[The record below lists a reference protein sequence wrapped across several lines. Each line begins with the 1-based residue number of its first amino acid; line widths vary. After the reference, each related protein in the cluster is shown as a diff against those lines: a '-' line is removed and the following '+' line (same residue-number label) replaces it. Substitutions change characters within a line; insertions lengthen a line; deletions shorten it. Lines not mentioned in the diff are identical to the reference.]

1 MRRIFR
7 ELRDR
12 KVFRVGLVYLAA
24 GWLVLQVADV
34 IVEPLGMPA
43 WSLTLIVVLVAI
55 GFPIA
60 VGLAWAFQIT
70 PEGIRRDAEARG
82 SQQPA
87 EADDAFRALA
97 ILPFL
102 DLSPERDQEY
112 FVDGLS
118 EELLTLLSGIPALR
132 VASRTSCFAFKNQ
145 QVDVATVGERLGV
158 GHVVEGSVRKDR
170 DRLRITVK
178 LVRVAT
184 DSTVWNATYDRTL
197 DDVFAIQRDI
207 AAHVAKALKGTLGP
221 REAGDDATTDP
232 RAYEY
237 YLRGRGYFIT
247 HGTHQFEFARKMFEK
262 ATEIDPGFARAW
274 AGLAA
279 TCASLAIYHGGG
291 EDAVAAAEA
300 ASRKAVELAPERA
313 DSHTVRGMALL
324 ASEAFEAAGEA
335 FEKALSLNPEH
346 FEALYYFARA
356 RVHEGRVGEAA
367 ELFERAAR
375 VHPDDY
381 ECPLL
386 VSSIYEKLGDTEG
399 DTERA
404 RQSARRGL
412 ENVER
417 HLEDYPDNHRA
428 YDLGA
433 CALVK
438 LGETGKAIE
447 WSEKARALSPNDVGT
462 RYNAAC
468 VYAQAGEIDRAFEC
482 LEGLPMP
489 RTWIENDSDLDA
501 LRDDPR
507 YATLGK
513 PDS

>member
-1 MRRIFR
+1 MRGMFR

-34 IVEPLGMPA
+34 IVEPLGMPP
-43 WSLTLIVVLVAI
+43 WSLTLVVVLVAI

-60 VGLAWAFQIT
+60 VGLAWAFELT
-70 PEGIRRDAEARG
+70 PEGIKPDAQARRERQAAE
-82 SQQPA
+82 
-87 EADDAFRALA
+87 DDEAFRALA

-145 QVDVATVGERLGV
+145 QVDVATVGEKLGV

-178 LVRVAT
+178 LVRVSS
-184 DSTVWNATYDRTL
+184 DSTTWHATYDRTL

-207 AAHVAKALKGTLGP
+207 AAHVAKALKSTLGP
-221 REAGDDATTDP
+221 REIGDDATTDP

-247 HGTHQFEFARKMFEK
+247 HGTHQFEFARRMFGR

-279 TCASLAIYHGGG
+279 ACASLAIYHGGG
-291 EDAVAAAEA
+291 EEAVAAAEA
-300 ASRKAVELAPERA
+300 ASRRAVELAPDRA
-313 DSHTVRGMALL
+313 DSHAVRGMALL
-324 ASEAFEAAGEA
+324 ASEAFEEAGLA
-335 FEKALSLNPEH
+335 FEMALSINPEH
-346 FEALYYFARA
+346 FDSLYYFARA
-356 RVHEGRVGEAA
+356 RVHEGRIEEAA
-367 ELFERAAR
+367 ELFERASG
-375 VHPDDY
+375 VNPDDY

-386 VSSIYEKLGDTEG
+386 ASSIYEKLGDTE
-399 DTERA
+399 RA
-404 RQSARRGL
+404 RRSARRGL

-438 LGETGKAIE
+438 LGETRKAIE

-468 VYAQAGEIDRAFEC
+468 LYAQAGEIDRAFEC
-482 LEGLPMP
+482 LEGLPIP
-489 RTWIENDSDLDA
+489 RSWIENDSDLDA

-507 YATLGK
+507 YATVGR
-513 PDS
+513 SER

>member
-7 ELRDR
+7 ELHDR

-34 IVEPLGMPA
+34 VVEPLGLPA
-43 WSLTLIVVLVAI
+43 WSLTLVVVLVAI

-60 VGLAWAFQIT
+60 VALAWAFQIT
-70 PEGIRRDAEARG
+70 PEGIRRDAEARAEKE
-82 SQQPA
+82 QP
-87 EADDAFRALA
+87 EAGQTQRSVA

-118 EELLTLLSGIPALR
+118 EELLSMMSAIPALR

-145 QVDVATVGERLGV
+145 QVDVATVGGRLGV
-158 GHVVEGSVRKDR
+158 AHVVEGSVRKDR

-184 DSTVWNATYDRTL
+184 DSTTWNATYDRTL

-221 REAGDDATTDP
+221 QEIGDDATTDP

-247 HGTHQFEFARKMFEK
+247 HGTHQFGFARRMFEK
-262 ATEIDPGFARAW
+262 AVEIDPDFARAW

-291 EDAVAAAEA
+291 AEAVAAAET
-300 ASRKAVELAPERA
+300 ASRKAVEFAPDRA
-313 DSHTVRGMALL
+313 DSHAVRGMALL
-324 ASEAFEAAGEA
+324 ASEAFEEAGRA
-335 FEKALSLNPEH
+335 FEKALSINPEH
-346 FEALYYFARA
+346 FDALYYFARA
-356 RVHEGRVGEAA
+356 RVHEGRIEEAA
-367 ELFERAAR
+367 GLFERAAG
-375 VHPDDY
+375 VNPDDY

-386 VSSIYEKLGDTEG
+386 ASSIYEKLGEA
-399 DTERA
+399 ERA
-404 RQSARRGL
+404 RASARRGL

-438 LGETGKAIE
+438 LGETRKAIE

-468 VYAQAGEIDRAFEC
+468 VYAQAGELDRAFEC
-482 LEGLPMP
+482 LRGLPIP
-489 RTWIENDSDLDA
+489 RSWIENDSDLDA

-507 YATLGK
+507 YATVGK
-513 PDS
+513 ADG